1 MSPTDFLARHT
12 DALLAGDADAIA
24 GLYANDA
31 ALVALDSTA
40 EGRDAIRDRY
50 QTFFDYHGTISSAE
64 TTHQQ
69 ATHDAVF
76 TALKIASERGT
87 FTLVNV
93 FETDGETCR
102 RHFSNE
108 TEVALNRD
116 EVERD
121 V

>member
-1 MSPTDFLARHT
+1 MSPTDFLARHA
-12 DALLAGDADAIA
+12 DALTAGDADAIA
-24 GLYANDA
+24 SLYAADA
-31 ALVALDSTA
+31 TLVALDGTA
-40 EGRDAIRDRY
+40 KGRDAIRDRY
-50 QTFFDYHGTISSAE
+50 QTFFDYHRAIASAE

-69 ATHDAVF
+69 ATDDAVF
-76 TALKIASERGT
+76 TALKITSERGT

-93 FETDGETCR
+93 FETDGATCH

-108 TEVALNRD
+108 TEVTLDRD

>member
-12 DALLAGDADAIA
+12 DALTAGDADAMA
-24 GLYANDA
+24 RLYTDDA
-31 ALVALDSTA
+31 TLVALDSTA
-40 EGRDAIRDRY
+40 AGRDAIRDRY
-50 QTFFDYHGTISSAE
+50 QTFFDYHRSISSAE

-69 ATHDAVF
+69 ATDDAVF
-76 TALKIASERGT
+76 TALKITSERGT

-93 FETDGETCR
+93 FETDGATCR

-108 TEVALNRD
+108 TEVALDRD

-121 V
+121 M